1 MVKDAT
7 NMPVVEFP
15 LEDINRLFPG
25 YDLDYII
32 GMLPFTGL
40 DLEYRDDK
48 CIRLEYS
55 PNRPDF
61 STFYGITR
69 ALNGLLGKE
78 LGIPK
83 FQVIE
88 NKKNMISVDTTVSNV
103 RPYIVGIVAK
113 GYELNSKT
121 VKQIVSMQEDLHDGI
136 GRRRSKAS
144 IGFHNLDSIEFPL
157 NYTTAS
163 DNLSFIPLAHPSK
176 LTFIEILKKTDSG
189 KKFGGLLKGSIYP
202 ILKDSRNTVISFPPV
217 INSEFTRI
225 KEGIDNLFVEVTGVD
240 KKTVDKVLA
249 NIIATLAEIGFKLEN
264 VTIKHDS
271 TKSFS
276 YDPHANTILE
286 NVKSE
291 YINKILGLSLSNE
304 EIVSCLQKSRLDA
317 IVNDSSKINCM
328 IPSYRIDIFNAI
340 DIVEEVAIG
349 YGLYNMEPS
358 LPEFT
363 LYGNKSRQNYFFDKI
378 RQAMVGMGLIENIN
392 FILSNKDIHYNRMKI
407 DNFDFFTVN
416 NSKSNEH
423 NILRKSLLPSL
434 LLSLSKNI
442 HEEYPQKLFE
452 LGQVFVPEKGNFE
465 RWNLCCVSAFNGVTY
480 SEIKAVLQT
489 FMEIC
494 FKVTFET
501 SPFENSSFI
510 RGRSADIVYNEKAIG
525 QIGEISPLLIDSF
538 KIKMPVAAFELDLT
552 DLLRI

>member
-15 LEDINRLFPG
+15 LEDISRLFPG

-32 GMLPFTGL
+32 DMLPFIGL

-61 STFYGITR
+61 STFYGIAR
-69 ALNGLLGKE
+69 ALNGLLGIE

-88 NKKNMISVDTTVSNV
+88 NKKNVISVDTTVSNV
-103 RPYIVGIVAK
+103 RPFIVGIEARGHK
-113 GYELNSKT
+113 LNSKT
-121 VKQIVSMQEDLHDGI
+121 LKQIISMQEDLHNGI

-144 IGFHNLDSIEFPL
+144 IGFHNLNNIEFPL
-157 NYTTAS
+157 DYTTTS
-163 DNLSFIPLAHPSK
+163 DNLSFIPLDHQFK
-176 LTFIEILKKTDSG
+176 LTLTEILNNTESG
-189 KKFGGLLKGSIYP
+189 KKFGELLKGSIYP
-202 ILKDSRNTVISFPPV
+202 ILKDYRNTVISFPPI

-225 KEGIDNLFVEVTGVD
+225 KEGTDNLFVEVTGVD
-240 KKTVDKVLA
+240 KKTVDNALA
-249 NIIATLAEIGFKLEN
+249 NLIATLSDIGFNLEN
-264 VTIKHDS
+264 VIIKQDS
-271 TKSFS
+271 NSSFS
-276 YDPHANTILE
+276 YNSNTNTILE
-286 NVKSE
+286 NVKSD
-291 YINKILGLSLSNE
+291 YINKVLGLSLSNE
-304 EIVSCLQKSRLDA
+304 EIVSCLRKCRLDA
-317 IVNDSSKINCM
+317 NVNDSGTINCT
-328 IPSYRIDIFNAI
+328 IPSYRIDIFNPI

-349 YGLYNMEPS
+349 YGLYNIEPS

-392 FILSNKDIHYNRMKI
+392 SSLSNKDIHYRRMKI
-407 DNFDFFTVN
+407 DKFDFFTVN
-416 NSKSNEH
+416 NSKSDEH
-423 NILRKSLLPSL
+423 DVLRRSILPSL
-434 LLSLSKNI
+434 LFSLSKNI

-452 LGQVFVPEKGNFE
+452 IGQVFVPEKGNYE
-465 RWNLCCVSAFNGVTY
+465 RWNLCCVSAYNGVTY

-489 FMEIC
+489 LMQIC
-494 FKVTFET
+494 FKAIFET
-501 SPFENSSFI
+501 RPSENSSFI
-510 RGRSADIVYNEKAIG
+510 RGRSAAIIYEDKAVG

-538 KIKMPVAAFELDLT
+538 KIKMPVAAFEIDLT
-552 DLLRI
+552 ELLKI